1 MQISS
6 RVNLLQVSQAQTLLV
21 QKGEVGRIDVP
32 PGLMFSLHLMKY
44 SDISIVLIWVNDQ
57 LRTQYAPVGVA
68 SL

>member
-21 QKGEVGRIDVP
+21 QKGEVGQIDVP

-44 SDISIVLIWVNDQ
+44 SDISIVLMGQ
-57 LRTQYAPVGVA
+57 
-68 SL
+68 